1 MEKSILLHCISP
13 EELKGM
19 IREVIRTEVFESK
32 NPADRVYSEILLT
45 RYETAAL
52 LRISLTSLW
61 KWTKDE
67 KLPSYGMGN
76 RRYYKK
82 SEVLQ
87 CLKAF

>member
-13 EELKGM
+13 EELKEM
-19 IREVIRTEVFESK
+19 IREVFRTEAFEPGY
-32 NPADRVYSEILLT
+32 PADKEGPEILLT

-61 KWTKDE
+61 KWTKE
-67 KLPSYGMGN
+67 QKLQSYGMGN

-82 SEVLQ
+82 NEVLQ
-87 CLKAF
+87 CLKTF